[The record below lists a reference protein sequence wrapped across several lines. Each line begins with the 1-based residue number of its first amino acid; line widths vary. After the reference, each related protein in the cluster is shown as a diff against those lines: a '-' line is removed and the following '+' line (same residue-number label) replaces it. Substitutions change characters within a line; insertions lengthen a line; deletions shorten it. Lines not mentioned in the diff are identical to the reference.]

1 MKGIQFMKESVKTRE
16 QLADELKNALKRV
29 EELEALQA
37 EHFRAIETL
46 RSYKKALETMQIG
59 VTISDLQG
67 NILYINPADLEM
79 HGYSTDLTGEDVSI
93 FSSSGRRRPLTKEK
107 AASMKRWKRE
117 SVNKRKEGSLFPVQ
131 LMSDIV
137 TDAKGNPVG
146 IVTTCEDITERKK
159 MEQEIKNRVEE
170 LEKFYE
176 MAIGREVKMKEL
188 KEIIKKLRVE
198 SASD

>member
-1 MKGIQFMKESVKTRE
+1 MKKNDRTRE
-16 QLADELKNALKRV
+16 QLEVELSDALRRI

-37 EHFRAIETL
+37 DHFRAIETL

-59 VTISDLQG
+59 VTITDLEG
-67 NILYINPADLEM
+67 KIRYINPADLEI
-79 HGYSTDLTGEDVSI
+79 HGYSANDLEGENVRIFTSTGT
-93 FSSSGRRRPLTKEK
+93 RKPLTEEK
-107 AASMKRWKRE
+107 IASMKRWKRE
-117 SVNKRKEGSLFPVQ
+117 SVNKRKDGSLFPVQ

-137 TDAKGNPVG
+137 TDSEDNPVG

-159 MEQEIKNRVEE
+159 MVQEIRDRVEE

-188 KEIIKKLRVE
+188 KAVIRNLRNE
-198 SASD
+198 SGSDNE

>member
-1 MKGIQFMKESVKTRE
+1 MKDSVKTRE
-16 QLADELKNALKRV
+16 QLEDELKHALKRV

-37 EHFRAIETL
+37 EHSRSIEML

-59 VTISDLQG
+59 VTISDLKG

-79 HGYSTDLTGEDVSI
+79 HGYSADLTGEDVSI
-93 FSSSGRRRPLTKEK
+93 FSASGRRRPLTKEK

-117 SVNKRKEGSLFPVQ
+117 SVNKRTNESLFPVQ
-131 LMSDIV
+131 LMSDVV
-137 TDAKGNPVG
+137 TDAEGNPVG

-188 KEIIKKLRVE
+188 KEIIKKLRAE
-198 SASD
+198 SASDEEG